1 MAKKDIEKAIKEVHE
16 AADKAI
22 DDVQEEIEE
31 TRMEV
36 NAWLKQTR
44 SFTYAELLVV
54 GVGAVLVLA
63 TLGNL

>member
-22 DDVQEEIEE
+22 DDVQEEIQE
-31 TRMEV
+31 TRMEI